1 MSTITDAIEVAGSIG
16 GLASA
21 IGDATT
27 LITGDWFKRL
37 DKASYGNLK
46 FGVESI
52 RTAAGRKTS
61 IHTYPFR
68 DDVWIE
74 DLGKRPRQFE
84 VLGFLVEG
92 DIITGGGDVISQR
105 KALLSVCET
114 AGGQTLVH
122 PTLGTVHNVCCLG
135 VETIE
140 RRDLGRAFEIRMT
153 LIVSGNRLFP
163 TVSVSTRDA
172 ITSAASAMGIQALAD
187 FVSSTAMAISN
198 GAAVVQQ
205 AVSTVVGWYQIGVTA
220 VNDVKRIIGAVSTLS
235 GNFGRLF
242 GGGNSGVSGSNS
254 PAPMGTTTADLLSAS
269 TAARASVLTA
279 GATLESAAHNPS
291 DSAAL
296 GAAVQAYVAA
306 VAAAATAPADAV
318 RLVSTLAQYSPSAV
332 VPSGQIGS
340 AMGTMQTAMS
350 ALLRRYALA
359 QLATTL
365 TTYQASSQED
375 ANSVLGAAVELIDA
389 ESDVAGDAGDDD
401 SYMALRALRQS
412 VVADLQARGANL
424 ASFAAFEFNVPMP
437 SLVLANRIYRDPTR
451 EQQLVQQVAP
461 KHPAFM
467 PTTFKAL
474 SS

>member
-1 MSTITDAIEVAGSIG
+1 MSTITDAVNVAGSIG

-21 IGDATT
+21 IGDAAT

-37 DKASYGNLK
+37 DKASYGNFK

-68 DDVWIE
+68 DDVWVE

-84 VLGFLVEG
+84 VLGFIVEG
-92 DIITGGGDVISQR
+92 DLITGGGDVISQR
-105 KALLSVCET
+105 KALLSICET

-122 PTLGTVHNVCCLG
+122 PTLGTVQNVCCLG

-140 RRDLGRAFEIRMT
+140 RRDLGRAFEIRLT

-163 TVSVSTRDA
+163 TVSTSTGDA
-172 ITSAASAMGIQALAD
+172 VTSAASATGIQALAN
-187 FVSSTAMAISN
+187 FVTSSATAIAN

-220 VNDVKRIIGAVSTLS
+220 VNDVKRIIGAVSTLA

-242 GGGNSGVSGSNS
+242 GGGNSGISGSNQQ
-254 PAPMGTTTADLLSAS
+254 AATNTTAADLLSAS
-269 TAARASVLTA
+269 SAARTSVLTA
-279 GATLESAAHNPS
+279 GAALQAAAQNPS
-291 DSAAL
+291 DSATL
-296 GAAVQAYVAA
+296 GAAAQAYVAA

-332 VPSGQIGS
+332 VPTGQIGA

-365 TTYQASSQED
+365 TTYQPSSQED
-375 ANSVLGAAVELIDA
+375 ADTVLGAAVGLIDA
-389 ESDVAGDAGDDD
+389 ESDIAGDAGDDD
-401 SYMALRALRQS
+401 SYMALRALRQV

-424 ASFAAFEFNVPMP
+424 ASIATFTFNAPLP

-461 KHPAFM
+461 IHPAFM

>member
-1 MSTITDAIEVAGSIG
+1 MGTITDAVQVAGSIG

-21 IGDATT
+21 IGDAAT

-37 DKASYGNLK
+37 DRASYGNFK

-68 DDVWIE
+68 DDVWVE

-84 VLGFLVEG
+84 VLGFIVEG
-92 DIITGGGDVISQR
+92 DLITGGGDVISQR

-122 PTLGTVHNVCCLG
+122 PTLGSIQNVCCLG

-140 RRDLGRAFEIRMT
+140 RRDLGRAFEIRLT
-153 LIVSGNRLFP
+153 LIISGNRLFP
-163 TVSVSTRDA
+163 SVSTSTGDA
-172 ITSAASAMGIQALAD
+172 IASAADETGIQALAD
-187 FVSSTAMAISN
+187 FVKSAATAIAS

-235 GNFGRLF
+235 GSFGRLF
-242 GGGNSGVSGSNS
+242 GGGNSGISGSNQQAS
-254 PAPMGTTTADLLSAS
+254 KSTTAADLLSAS
-269 TAARASVLTA
+269 SAARTSVLTA
-279 GATLESAAHNPS
+279 GAALQAAAQNPS
-291 DSAAL
+291 DSVTL
-296 GAAVQAYVAA
+296 GVAVQSYVAA

-318 RLVSTLAQYSPSAV
+318 RLISALAQYSPSGAV
-332 VPSGQIGS
+332 PTGQIGT
-340 AMGTMQTAMS
+340 AMSTMQTAM
-350 ALLRRYALA
+350 AAMLRRYALA

-365 TTYQASSQED
+365 TSYQPSSQED
-375 ANSVLGAAVELIDA
+375 ANSVLGAAVALIDD
-389 ESDVAGDAGDDD
+389 ESDIAGDAGDDS
-401 SYMALRALRQS
+401 SYGALRALRQAI
-412 VVADLQARGANL
+412 VADLQARGANL
-424 ASFAAFEFNVPMP
+424 ASIATFTFNAPLP

-461 KHPAFM
+461 IHPAFM
-467 PTTFKAL
+467 PTRFKAL

>member
-1 MSTITDAIEVAGSIG
+1 MSTITDAVNVAGSIG

-37 DKASYGNLK
+37 DKASYGNLQ

-68 DDVWIE
+68 DDVWVE

-92 DIITGGGDVISQR
+92 DLITGGGDVISQR
-105 KALLSVCET
+105 KALLSICET

-122 PTLGTVHNVCCLG
+122 PTLGTVQNVCCLG

-140 RRDLGRAFEIRMT
+140 RRDLGRAFEFRLT

-163 TVSVSTRDA
+163 TAIVSTG
-172 ITSAASAMGIQALAD
+172 AANAQNANLTGIAALAD
-187 FVSSTAMAISN
+187 FVKTTATSIAA

-205 AVSTVVGWYQIGVTA
+205 AVSTAVGWYQIGVTA
-220 VNDVKRIIGAVSTLS
+220 INDVKRIIGAVSTLA

-242 GGGNSGVSGSNS
+242 GGGNSGISGSNQQAS
-254 PAPMGTTTADLLSAS
+254 TNTTAADLLSAS
-269 TAARASVLTA
+269 SAARTSVLA
-279 GATLESAAHNPS
+279 EGVALQAAAQNPS
-291 DSAAL
+291 DSATL
-296 GAAVQAYVAA
+296 GEAAQAYVAA

-332 VPSGQIGS
+332 VPAGQIGA
-340 AMGTMQTAMS
+340 AMGTMQTAMA

-365 TTYQASSQED
+365 TTYQPSSQED
-375 ANSVLGAAVELIDA
+375 ADSVLGAAVELIDA

-401 SYMALRALRQS
+401 SYVALRALRQA

-424 ASFAAFEFNVPMP
+424 VSIATFTFNASLP

-461 KHPAFM
+461 IHPAFM

-474 SS
+474 SN

>member
-1 MSTITDAIEVAGSIG
+1 MSTITDAVQVAGSIG

-37 DKASYGNLK
+37 DRASYGNFK

-61 IHTYPFR
+61 VHTYPFR
-68 DDVWIE
+68 DDVWVE

-84 VLGFLVEG
+84 VLGFIVEG
-92 DIITGGGDVISQR
+92 DLITGGGDVISQR
-105 KALLSVCET
+105 KTLLSICET

-122 PTLGTVHNVCCLG
+122 PTLGTVQNVCCLG

-140 RRDLGRAFEIRMT
+140 RRDLGRAFEIRLT

-163 TVSVSTRDA
+163 TVSTSTGDA
-172 ITSAASAMGIQALAD
+172 STSAASVTGIQALAN
-187 FVSSTAMAISN
+187 FVTSTATAIAA

-220 VNDVKRIIGAVSTLS
+220 VNDVKRIIGAVSTLA

-242 GGGNSGVSGSNS
+242 GGGNSGISGSNQQ
-254 PAPMGTTTADLLSAS
+254 AATNTTAADLLSAS
-269 TAARASVLTA
+269 SAARTSVLAA
-279 GATLESAAHNPS
+279 GAALQAAAQNPS
-291 DSAAL
+291 DSATL
-296 GAAVQAYVAA
+296 GAAAKAYVAA

-332 VPSGQIGS
+332 VPTGQIGA

-350 ALLRRYALA
+350 ALLRRCALA

-365 TTYQASSQED
+365 TTYQPSSQED
-375 ANSVLGAAVELIDA
+375 ADSVLGSAVGLIDA
-389 ESDVAGDAGDDD
+389 ESDIAGDAGDDD
-401 SYMALRALRQS
+401 SYMALRALRQA

-424 ASFAAFEFNVPMP
+424 ASISTFTFNAPLP
-437 SLVLANRIYRDPTR
+437 SLVLATRIYRDPTR

-461 KHPAFM
+461 IHPAFM

-474 SS
+474 SN